1 MQTRKKTRNILLII
15 FCSILL
21 LPIYSYLEARWLKI
35 THIEI
40 ESADI
45 PESFN
50 GKRIVFISDVHHGKH
65 FSRVR
70 VKDLVDK
77 INALNPDFIVI
88 GGDNVIWDS
97 IYIRPF
103 FDEIIRLK
111 SKYGIYEVLGNN
123 DYFTSASLTNKMMK
137 RNKINNCNNESYWVK
152 IGKDSIKIGGLDD
165 ISEGKQIPDSTLHDV
180 KKNDF
185 CILISHRPGSI
196 PDIKTD
202 RIDLTLS
209 GHTHGGQITFFG
221 LWAPILPGT
230 YTETYQYFN
239 FGIYQKYRYGLIKSD
254 NRQSY
259 VTSGVGGTIPFRFF
273 CRPEIAVLELKR
285 IPSAIQQP

>member
-1 MQTRKKTRNILLII
+1 MQIQKKTKNTLLIL
-15 FCSILL
+15 FTLALL
-21 LPIYSYLEARWLKI
+21 LPIYSYLEARWLKV
-35 THIEI
+35 TYIEI
-40 ESADI
+40 ESTDI

-50 GKRIVFISDVHHGKH
+50 GKRIVFFSDVHHGKY
-65 FSRVR
+65 FSPERVAS
-70 VKDLVDK
+70 LVDK
-77 INALNPDFIVI
+77 INALKPDFIVI
-88 GGDNVIWDS
+88 GGDNVIFDS

-103 FDEIIRLK
+103 FHEISRLK

-123 DYFTSASLTNKMMK
+123 DYFTSAPLTNQMMK
-137 RNKINNCNNESYWVK
+137 LNKINNCNNKSYWIKV
-152 IGKDSIKIGGLDD
+152 GKDSIKIGGLDD
-165 ISEGKQIPDSTLHDV
+165 ISEGKQFPDSTLHDV

-196 PDIKTD
+196 TTIKND

-209 GHTHGGQITFFG
+209 GHTHGGQITFLG

-230 YTETYQYFN
+230 NNEAYQYFD

-259 VTSGVGGTIPFRFF
+259 VTSGVGGTIPFRLF

-285 IPSAIQQP
+285 IPK

>member
-1 MQTRKKTRNILLII
+1 MQTRKKTKNILLILLS
-15 FCSILL
+15 CILL

-35 THIEI
+35 AHIEI

-65 FSRVR
+65 FSRKR
-70 VKDLVDK
+70 VAGLVDK

-88 GGDNVIWDS
+88 GGDNVLLDTV
-97 IYIRPF
+97 YIRPF
-103 FDEIIRLK
+103 FDEILRLK
-111 SKYGIYEVLGNN
+111 SKYGIYEVMGNN
-123 DYFTSASLTNKMMK
+123 DFFTSALLTTSLMQ
-137 RNKINNCNNESYWVK
+137 RNKIKNCNNKSFWVR
-152 IGKDSIKIGGLDD
+152 IGSDSIKIGGLDD
-165 ISEGKQIPDSTLHDV
+165 ISDGKQIPDSTLHDV

-185 CILISHRPGSI
+185 CILISHRPGII
-196 PDIKTD
+196 PTIKTD

-209 GHTHGGQITFFG
+209 GHTHGGQITFLG
-221 LWAPILPGT
+221 LWAPILPST
-230 YTETYQYFN
+230 YTEGFQFFD

-259 VTSGVGGTIPFRFF
+259 VTSGVGGSIPFRLF

-285 IPSAIQQP
+285 TPSIVR